1 MAKVPGGGTAA
12 AAAPATAAAAKRT
25 RKSKAEQLV
34 TLANKRVPRA
44 IKSLNSVAAL
54 GKYQPSE
61 AQAGKILEALKS
73 AYEFVVS
80 SLTTVQEK
88 VTNGFTL

>member
-1 MAKVPGGGTAA
+1 MGKTSGAGTV
-12 AAAPATAAAAKRT
+12 AAPATAAVTKRA

-44 IKSLNSVAAL
+44 IKSLNSIASL

-61 AQAGKILEALKS
+61 AQAEKIVVALQG
-73 AYEFVVS
+73 ALEFVVS
-80 SLTTVQEK
+80 SLHTVPEK

>member
-1 MAKVPGGGTAA
+1 MAKVPGVAAGVTAPAA
-12 AAAPATAAAAKRT
+12 AATKRT
-25 RKSKAEQLV
+25 RKNKAEQLV

-54 GKYQPSE
+54 GKYQPNE
-61 AQAGKILEALKS
+61 AQAGKILEALKN